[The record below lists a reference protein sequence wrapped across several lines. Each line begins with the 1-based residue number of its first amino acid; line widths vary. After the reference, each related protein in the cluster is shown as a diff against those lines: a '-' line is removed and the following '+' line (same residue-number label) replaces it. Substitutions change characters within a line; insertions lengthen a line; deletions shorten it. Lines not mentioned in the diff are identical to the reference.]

1 MQVVVTAAVFVAGL
15 CVGTGTAVAEVHVTA
30 DNAVRGANAVLTF
43 RVPTKPDTQALTAQV
58 SVGLP
63 DVNWATT
70 ELMPGWTTR
79 LDREPTQGT
88 VRSVTWT
95 AAPGMGIPTGHFGLF
110 RVAITLPDAPNLS
123 FPVTQTYTDGTVEH
137 WDQSPLPGADVEHP
151 APTLIL
157 ASGPPTGSDHPT
169 PTPAAAAPSAT
180 AGVSTS
186 PHAAR
191 DSTALGMAGVV
202 LLVGAI
208 ASGVWLAR
216 GRV

>member
-1 MQVVVTAAVFVAGL
+1 
-15 CVGTGTAVAEVHVTA
+15 
-30 DNAVRGANAVLTF
+30 
-43 RVPTKPDTQALTAQV
+43 
-58 SVGLP
+58 
-63 DVNWATT
+63 
-70 ELMPGWTTR
+70 
-79 LDREPTQGT
+79 
-88 VRSVTWT
+88 
-95 AAPGMGIPTGHFGLF
+95 MGIATGHFGLF
-110 RVAITLPDAPNLS
+110 RVAMTLPDTPNLS

-137 WDQSPLPGADVEHP
+137 WDQSRLPGVDVEHP

-169 PTPAAAAPSAT
+169 ATPAAAAPSAT

-186 PHAAR
+186 PHAAW